1 MVVERP
7 HPCGGLFVFKIYMEL
22 KYILLIG
29 SLLLF
34 AVSYVLGRV
43 GFSSVGGIFAI
54 LFMVLSGYLLYV
66 SWEVFLLLFL
76 IIIVAGFIWGLI
88 RR

>member
-1 MVVERP
+1 M
-7 HPCGGLFVFKIYMEL
+7 YMEL

-29 SLLLF
+29 SLFLF